1 MNNHQLQGRQV
12 LLVEDDDNIRVTLMT
27 TLSEHGVLVTATA
40 RGQTAFDIASE
51 SQLDLI
57 LLDLG
62 LPDMDGTTLIPML
75 LGVADA
81 PIIVIS
87 ARDQETQKV
96 AALDAGADDYLSKPF
111 GQSELLARMRSTLRR
126 TQRTQPQ
133 DDPHVYE
140 HDGLFVDIDRHVASV
155 DGQGIRL
162 TPVEFKL
169 LAALVRRGGK
179 VITQRQ
185 LLREVWGPVHE
196 EDNHYLRIYMRQL
209 RSKLEREPA
218 QPRHLLTEPRVGY
231 RLAFD

>member
-1 MNNHQLQGRQV
+1 M
-12 LLVEDDDNIRVTLMT
+12 LVEDDDNIRVTLMT